1 MSQDK
6 FTAVWVSH
14 TSINDYLHC
23 PRAYYLNNVYKDPK
37 TNHKIQLMSPALA
50 LGQIVH
56 EVLES
61 LSTLPVGKRFEVK
74 LTDRFEKLWLKVS
87 GKKGGFFDDETEH
100 YYFER
105 GKEMLRMVSN
115 NPGPLKNLAVKI
127 QQELPYY
134 WLSDEDNIILCG
146 KIDWLEYFP
155 DQEAV
160 HIIDF
165 KTGKKK
171 EENTSLQLPIYHL
184 LVANVQKRKVAKAS
198 YWYLNT
204 DTTPVE
210 QELPDIIKAHDQ
222 VLQIAK
228 KIKTARK
235 LDSFKCPHGESG
247 CRYCRPLEKII
258 NNEAIKVGTSEYSQ
272 DIYVLPRSNTNN
284 EDNAIIL

>member
-1 MSQDK
+1 MPQDK

-23 PRAYYLNNVYKDPK
+23 PRAYFLNNIYRDPE
-37 TNHKIQLMSPALA
+37 TGRKIQLMSPALA
-50 LGQIVH
+50 LGQVVH

-61 LSTLPVGKRFEVK
+61 LSTLPANKRFEVK
-74 LTDRFEKLWLKVS
+74 LTDRFKKLWSKVS
-87 GKKGGFFDDETEH
+87 GEKGGFLDNDTEH

-105 GKEMLRMVSN
+105 GNEMLRMVEN
-115 NPGPLKNLAVKI
+115 NPGPLNNLAVKI
-127 QQELPYY
+127 QQDLPYY

-155 DQEAV
+155 DEEAV

-171 EENTSLQLPIYHL
+171 EESGSLQLPIYHL
-184 LVANVQKRKVAKAS
+184 LVSNVQKRKVAKAS

-204 DTTPVE
+204 DKVPFE
-210 QELPDIIKAHDQ
+210 QELPDLNQAKEQ

-235 LDSFKCPHGESG
+235 LDSFKCPQGEGG
-247 CRYCRPLEKII
+247 CNYCRPLEKILR
-258 NNEAIKVGTSEYSQ
+258 NEAIKVGTSEYGQ
-272 DIYVLPRSNTNN
+272 DVFIMPHSSTHQ